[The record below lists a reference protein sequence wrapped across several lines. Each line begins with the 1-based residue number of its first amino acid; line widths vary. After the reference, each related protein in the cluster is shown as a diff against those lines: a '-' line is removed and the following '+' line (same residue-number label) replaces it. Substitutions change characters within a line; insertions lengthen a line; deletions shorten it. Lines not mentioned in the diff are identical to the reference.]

1 MTEFKDAPK
10 SRVLRWW
17 QLKERIPI
25 SHSRVYCMMNE
36 GTFPRTISLGERSV
50 AWLESEI
57 DEWLQERID
66 KRDNNDVGV
75 GVEI

>member
-10 SRVLRWW
+10 SRLLRWPE
-17 QLKERIPI
+17 LKERIPI
-25 SHSRVYCMMNE
+25 SHSRVYHMMNE

-57 DEWLQERID
+57 DEWLQERIERRD
-66 KRDNNDVGV
+66 KIVRF
-75 GVEI
+75 